1 MLNRSHFARLLGL
14 GWLALCL
21 AAPAQAQ
28 ADAAPAAITLK
39 RGVNIVGYDPLWTEP
54 AKARFQLRHMQA
66 IRDGGFDHV
75 RLNLHAF
82 AHMDGEHRL
91 SAQWLKTLDE
101 LVDAGLKAGLQVILD
116 EHNFNEC
123 AKPADIDGCRVRL
136 KAFWRQIAPRYKS
149 APDAVVFEIL
159 NEPNGAAD
167 AVWNDML
174 AENLAIIR
182 ESNPTRRVVVG
193 PKFWNSLDH
202 LDSLRLPEGD
212 RRLVVTFHYY
222 TPMEF
227 THQGASWTPQFQKL
241 SGVTWGSTA
250 DREKLQKDMDR
261 VKAWADKAGRPI
273 LMGEFGALESAG
285 MAQRVAW
292 TAAVAGAAESR
303 GFGWSYWQ
311 FDSDF
316 VLWDMKADG
325 WVKPIH
331 GALVPEKATAAA
343 PAASAAARQRDPAL
357 DYLINTP
364 RVTTWSVYGDGQSTQ
379 QVPCAATGKVCLRV
393 ALAASKPNVWD
404 IGAIAPLQGSIAKG
418 DKLQVVA
425 WARLDTED
433 AKAQVVVPMLLQ
445 VGAPPY
451 TAVVSGSVTL
461 THKLEAI
468 TIGGVAA
475 ESFAGGTVNLAL
487 QLGQVGQ
494 PVVLSAPFV
503 LKNYKPSAQ

>member
-1 MLNRSHFARLLGL
+1 MGIRIHLARALGL
-14 GWLALCL
+14 ACLALGL
-21 AAPAQAQ
+21 ASTASAQ
-28 ADAAPAAITLK
+28 ADTASPTLK
-39 RGVNIVGYDPLWTEP
+39 RGVNIVGYDPIWTDP
-54 AKARFQLRHMQA
+54 AKARFQPARHMQA

-82 AHMDGEHRL
+82 AHMDAQYIL
-91 SAQWLKTLDE
+91 SAAWFKQLDD

-123 AKPADIDGCRVRL
+123 AKPADLDPCRARL
-136 KAFWRQIAPRYKS
+136 KAFWRQVAARYKG

-174 AENLAIIR
+174 TENLAIIR
-182 ESNPTRRVVVG
+182 ESNPTRRVIVG

-202 LDSLRLPEGD
+202 LDSLRLPDGD
-212 RRLVVTFHYY
+212 RRLIVTFHYY

-241 SGVTWGSTA
+241 SGVTWGSAA

-285 MAQRVAW
+285 MAQRVGW
-292 TAAVAGAAESR
+292 TTAVARAAEAR
-303 GFGWSYWQ
+303 GFAWSYWQ

-331 GALVPEKATAAA
+331 GALVPEKATAT
-343 PAASAAARQRDPAL
+343 PARATDPAL

-364 RVTTWSVYGDGQSTQ
+364 KVSAWSVYGDGQSTE

-393 ALAASKPNVWD
+393 ALASVKPNPWD
-404 IGAIAPLQGSIAKG
+404 IGAVAPLQGSIAKG

-433 AKAQVVVPMLLQ
+433 ASAKAVVPMLLQ

-461 THKLEAI
+461 TSKLEPI
-468 TIGGVAA
+468 NIGGVAA

-487 QLGQVGQ
+487 QLGKLGQ

-503 LKNYKPSAQ
+503 LKNYQPK

>member
-1 MLNRSHFARLLGL
+1 MDIRSRIARALGL
-14 GWLALCL
+14 ACLALGL
-21 AAPAQAQ
+21 AGAALAQ
-28 ADAAPAAITLK
+28 ADLAVPK
-39 RGVNIVGYDPLWTEP
+39 RGVNIVGYDPLWVDP
-54 AKARFQLRHMQA
+54 AKARFQSRHMQA

-82 AHMDGEHRL
+82 AHMDDQGQL
-91 SAQWLKTLDE
+91 SAGWLKTLDE
-101 LVDAGLKAGLQVILD
+101 LVEAGLKAGLQVILD

-123 AKPADIDGCRVRL
+123 AKEADLPACRVKL
-136 KAFWRQIAPRYKS
+136 QAFWRQIAARYQK

-182 ESNPTRRVVVG
+182 ATNPTRRVVVG

-202 LDSLRLPEGD
+202 LDSLRLPESD
-212 RRLVVTFHYY
+212 RRLIVTFHYY

-241 SGVTWGSTA
+241 SGVIWGTA
-250 DREKLQKDMDR
+250 AEQQQLRADMDK
-261 VKAWADKAGRPI
+261 VKAWADKHQRPI
-273 LMGEFGALESAG
+273 LLGEFGALETAG

-292 TAAVAGAAESR
+292 TGAVARAAEAR

-325 WVKPIH
+325 FVKPIH

-343 PAASAAARQRDPAL
+343 PARATDPAL

-364 RVTTWSVYGDGQSTQ
+364 RASAWSVYGDGQSSG

-393 ALAASKPNVWD
+393 ALAGGKPNPWD
-404 IGAIAPLQGSIAKG
+404 IGAVAPVQGGIAKG
-418 DKLQVVA
+418 DKLQVIA
-425 WARLDTED
+425 WARLDSED
-433 AKAQVVVPMLLQ
+433 PKARAVVPMLLQ
-445 VGAPPY
+445 IGAPPY
-451 TAVVSGSVTL
+451 TAVVSGAVTL
-461 THKLEAI
+461 TSKLEAVA
-468 TIGGVAA
+468 IGGVAT
-475 ESFAGGTVNLAL
+475 ENFAAGTVNLAL

-503 LKNYKPSAQ
+503 LKNYKPAAP

>member
-1 MLNRSHFARLLGL
+1 MGIRSQFARLLGAT
-14 GWLALCL
+14 GLALCL
-21 AAPAQAQ
+21 SAAAQAQ
-28 ADAAPAAITLK
+28 SASAAEAPALR
-39 RGVNIVGYDPLWTEP
+39 RGVNILGYDPLWSDP

-91 SAQWLKTLDE
+91 SAAWLKQLDDF
-101 LVDAGLKAGLQVILD
+101 VDAGLKAGLQVILD

-123 AKPADIDGCRVRL
+123 AKEADLPACRLRL
-136 KAFWRQIAPRYKS
+136 KAFWRQIAPRYQG
-149 APDAVVFEIL
+149 APDALVFEIL

-182 ESNPTRRVVVG
+182 ESNPTRRVIVG

-202 LDSLRLPEGD
+202 LDSLRLPEAD
-212 RRLVVTFHYY
+212 RRLIVTFHYY

-241 SGVTWGSTA
+241 SGVTWGTA
-250 DREKLQKDMDR
+250 ADQEKLKQDMDR
-261 VKAWADKAGRPI
+261 VKAWADQHRRPI
-273 LMGEFGALESAG
+273 LLGEFGALESAG

-292 TAAVAGAAESR
+292 TSAVARAAEAR

-331 GALVPEKATAAA
+331 GALVPEKAAA
-343 PAASAAARQRDPAL
+343 PRATDPAL

-364 RVTTWSVYGDGQSTQ
+364 KVSAWSVYGEGQSSEQ
-379 QVPCAATGKVCLRV
+379 LPCAATGKLCLRV
-393 ALAASKPNVWD
+393 ALQGAKANVWD
-404 IGAIAPLQGSIAKG
+404 IGAVAPMQGGIAKG
-418 DKLQVVA
+418 DRLQA
-425 WARLDTED
+425 LLWARLDTED
-433 AKAQVVVPMLLQ
+433 PQAKAVVPMLLQ
-445 VGAPPY
+445 LGAPPY
-451 TAVVSGSVTL
+451 TAVISGSATL
-461 THKLEAI
+461 TSKLEAVV
-468 TIGGVAA
+468 IGGVAA
-475 ESFAGGTVNLAL
+475 ESFAPGTVNLAL
-487 QLGQVGQ
+487 QLGQLGR
-494 PVVLSAPFV
+494 PVLLSAPFV
-503 LKNYKPSAQ
+503 LKNYKAAGQ